1 MTTKKPTEVLKVRGK
16 IQRGLGESGNFLG
29 ISWVNNQ
36 IQEKMC
42 FSPWQGTLNI
52 VLEDGEAQRILKA
65 RPAERIVAGEP
76 GFCDAIIFCGM
87 INQKYECGVIIP
99 LVPSYPENI
108 LEIVAPVHLK
118 KALKIGDGDM
128 VELELYL

>member
-1 MTTKKPTEVLKVRGK
+1 MTKPTLETLKVHGK

-36 IQEKMC
+36 IQEKMR

-52 VLEDGEAQRILKA
+52 VLDDGEAQRILRA
-65 RPAERIVAGEP
+65 REAERIVAGEP
-76 GFCDAIIFCGM
+76 GFCDAIIFRGM

-108 LEIVAPVHLK
+108 LEIVAPVRLK
-118 KALKIGDGDM
+118 DALGVDDGDM